1 MKETQKG
8 YLMCFFGVF
17 TWSFSEIIVK
27 ILQGAVGPISLSFLR
42 FFFGG
47 LFLLLL
53 ILLRKDT
60 RDLFSFL
67 RKHKWLM
74 LFSSMVA
81 LGISNIIY
89 FIGLQIF
96 DLHANIGSAMYTTYT
111 IFISIYSIYLLN
123 ERTNMSLKL
132 IGYAIGFIGAALLIT
147 NFQINIFIEPA
158 YLIGNL
164 LLLFAAAIWAFYSI
178 TGKMLFLRLPEVK
191 NVEIKFTMLASFLAC
206 LPIIIVIPFTSEI
219 NSFLNYDFNAWIFIL
234 LMGIITTGLGLYIFF
249 VGIKKIE
256 VSRGISMALLKP
268 IISTV
273 FAFLILGEFPTT
285 ALYAAIPLIAI
296 AILLINRPKKEI
308 LQNSHENL
316 A

>member
-1 MKETQKG
+1 MRDTQKG

-17 TWSFSEIIVK
+17 TWSFSEIIVRMVK
-27 ILQGAVGPISLSFLR
+27 DVVGPFSLSFLR
-42 FFFGG
+42 FFLGG

-60 RDLFSFL
+60 KDLLSFL
-67 RKHKWLM
+67 KKQKWLM

-81 LGISNIIY
+81 LGFSNILY
-89 FIGLQIF
+89 FIGLQSTQ
-96 DLHANIGSAMYTTYT
+96 ANVGSAIYTTYT
-111 IFISIYSIYLLN
+111 IFISIYSVFLLN

-132 IGYAIGFIGAALLIT
+132 MGYAIGFIGAAIVIT
-147 NFQINIFIEPA
+147 NYQLNIFIDPT

-164 LLLFAAAIWAFYSI
+164 LLILAAAIWAFYSV

-206 LPIIIVIPFTSEI
+206 LPILIVIPFTSEI
-219 NSFLNYDFNAWIFIL
+219 NTFLIYDFNAWVYIMF
-234 LMGIITTGLGLYIFF
+234 MGIITTGFGLYLFF

-268 IISTV
+268 IISSV
-273 FAFLILGEFPTT
+273 FAFLILGELPTA
-285 ALYAAIPLIAI
+285 ALYTAIPLIAI
-296 AILLINRPKKEI
+296 AILLINRPKKQI
-308 LQNSHENL
+308 QQR
-316 A
+316 